1 MSEQKLQILLD
12 TVRKLIRRG
21 AFPNLTKALSKIHP
35 ADIAH
40 LFRYL
45 DLKEQRILF
54 HLIGD
59 AETSAYVLSELETDT
74 AAQLLEQMEKES
86 ITEVLQEMPYDD
98 AVEILRSLPEE
109 QAEEILQIMEDEH
122 SEEIEELLKYGEDTA
137 GGIMATEIFSLREE
151 QTVSEAIVALQEA
164 EDVEMVFYIYV
175 TDRHGHL
182 VGVLSLRQL
191 LMVAPTKR
199 LRDIMIKDVI
209 SVRTDVDQEEVAKMV
224 EKYDLLAVP
233 VVNESNKL
241 MGIVT
246 VDDIID
252 VLRQEATEDIYK
264 MAGASEEELLYG
276 YKALKIARLRLPWLI
291 TNLFGGVITG
301 YLMWLFKVTLKEVIA
316 LISFIP
322 VITGM
327 GGNVGGQSATI
338 VVRGFATGK
347 IDFSTLR
354 QVFFKELRVGMI
366 MGAICGIVIGVVAYG
381 WHHNP
386 YLGLVV
392 GVAMTTAITVAASMG
407 VVATSF
413 FKRIVIDPAIASSP
427 FVQTANDI
435 TGILIYFGTA
445 TLFINYLR

>member
-1 MSEQKLQILLD
+1 MDQRLQILLD

-21 AFPNLTKALSKIHP
+21 ASHNLTRVLAKIHP

-45 DLKEQRILF
+45 DLKDQQILF
-54 HLIGD
+54 KLIGD
-59 AETSAYVLSELETDT
+59 TETAAYVLSELDPATG
-74 AAQLLEQMEKES
+74 AQLLEKLEKEI
-86 ITEVLQEMPYDD
+86 ITEVLQEMPSDD
-98 AVEILRSLPEE
+98 AVEIIRGLPEE
-109 QAEEILQIMEDEH
+109 LAEEILETLQDED
-122 SEEIEELLKYGEDTA
+122 SNEIEKLLEYDEDTA
-137 GGIMATEIFSLREE
+137 GAIMATETFSLRDNL
-151 QTVSEAIVALQEA
+151 TVGQAIEAVQHA
-164 EDVEMVFYIYV
+164 EDVEMVFYVYV
-175 TDRHGHL
+175 TDERNHL

-191 LMVAPTKR
+191 LTVPPSTPLKKV
-199 LRDIMIKDVI
+199 MIGDVI
-209 SVRTDVDQEEVAKMV
+209 SVRTDMDQEEVAKVV
-224 EKYDLLAVP
+224 EKYNLLAVP
-233 VVNESNKL
+233 VVNEHNKL
-241 MGIVT
+241 MGVVT

-276 YKALKIARLRLPWLI
+276 YKAVKIARLRLPWLI
-291 TNLFGGVITG
+291 TNLLGGVVTG
-301 YLMWLFKVTLKEVIA
+301 YLMWLFKATLEQIIA

-347 IDFSTLR
+347 IDFTTLR
-354 QVFFKELRVGMI
+354 QVFFKELRVGLI
-366 MGAICGIVIGVVAYG
+366 MGSVCGVVIGLVAFG

-392 GVAMTTAITVAASMG
+392 GIAMVTAMTVAATMG

-413 FKRIVIDPAIASSP
+413 FKKIGIDPAIASSP

-435 TGILIYFGTA
+435 TGILIYFATA
-445 TLFINYLR
+445 TAFLNYLH

>member
-1 MSEQKLQILLD
+1 MDQKLQILLD

-21 AFPNLTKALSKIHP
+21 AYPNLTKVVAKSHP
-35 ADIAH
+35 ADVAH

-54 HLIGD
+54 NLIED
-59 AETSAYVLSELETDT
+59 PETAAYVLAELDPATG
-74 AAQLLEQMEKES
+74 AQLLEQIDKET
-86 ITEVLQEMPYDD
+86 ITAVLQEMPYDD
-98 AVEILRSLPEE
+98 AVEIIRDMPEE
-109 QAEEILQIMEDEH
+109 LAQEILGSMRDEH
-122 SEEIEELLKYGEDTA
+122 SEEIEQLLQYEEETA
-137 GGIMATEIFSLREE
+137 GGIMATEVFALSEE
-151 QTVSEAIVALQEA
+151 LTVKEAIEALQQA
-164 EDVEMVFYIYV
+164 EDVEMVFYVYV
-175 TDRHGHL
+175 VDEHNHL

-191 LMVAPTKR
+191 LMVPPSTK
-199 LRDIMIKDVI
+199 LKNIMTTDVI
-209 SVRTDVDQEEVAKMV
+209 RVRTDMDQEEVAQLV
-224 EKYDLLAVP
+224 AKYDLLAVP
-233 VVNESNKL
+233 VVDEGNKL
-241 MGIVT
+241 MGIIT
-246 VDDIID
+246 VDDVID

-264 MAGASEEELLYG
+264 MAGASEEEHLYG
-276 YKALKIARLRLPWLI
+276 FKSLKIARLRLPWLV

-338 VVRGFATGK
+338 VVRGFATGR

-354 QVFFKELRVGMI
+354 QVFYKELRVGLI
-366 MGAICGIVIGVVAYG
+366 MGGVCGLTLAMVAYG
-381 WHHNP
+381 WHGNP

-392 GVAMTTAITVAASMG
+392 FLAMVAAMTVAATMG
-407 VVATSF
+407 VLAPTF
-413 FKRIVIDPAIASSP
+413 FKRIGIDPAIASSP

-445 TLFINYLR
+445 TLFISYLR